1 MEIDLSTFPDGLYQF
16 GGVPVSSAP
25 EPVFGKVWFVDATNG
40 SDDLDGLKPTQA
52 KKTIQ
57 AAITAQIANTS
68 SLGDAIYVFPGSYAE
83 SLTGDLTR
91 VQIIGVNAG
100 GHTHAVSVRPTAS
113 YAYYGTMFEAT
124 FKNIMF
130 LSPSTS
136 NKTLPA
142 VQCPNMR
149 YSVIDNCIFIGRD
162 PTCVEGLQIGN
173 TDAVAT
179 AANCDYNQI
188 INNNF
193 TTFYGTSNE
202 FAYGIKIGRLAY
214 DAGCSVKQC
223 WGTLIANNI
232 IFAETTGIY
241 LGVSGDR
248 TAGTIIRNNYVSS
261 MQDVAGTQ
269 SYGIAAY
276 AANQA
281 MVVNNFVASDG
292 DAIYGFQA
300 GQVLGNWVSLD
311 GTAAV
316 EGPAVT

>member
-1 MEIDLSTFPDGLYQF
+1 MSTFPDGLYQF

-25 EPVFGKVWFVDATNG
+25 EPIFGKVWFVDATNG

-57 AAITAQIANTS
+57 AAITAQIANTT

-83 SLTGDLTR
+83 SLTGDLTK

-100 GHTHAVSVRPTAS
+100 GYTHAVSVRPTAS
-113 YAYYGTMFEAT
+113 YAYYGTMYEAT

-136 NKTLPA
+136 NKTYPA

-149 YSVIDNCIFIGRD
+149 YSVIDNCLFIGRD
-162 PTCVEGLQIGN
+162 STCVEGLQIGN

-188 INNNF
+188 INNTF
-193 TTFYGTSNE
+193 TTFYGAASQ
-202 FAYGIKIGRLAY
+202 FAYGIKVGRVDY

-223 WGTLIANNI
+223 WGTLIANNT
-232 IFAETTGIY
+232 IFASTAGIY
-241 LGVSGDR
+241 LGIYGDKSG
-248 TAGTIIRNNYVSS
+248 GTVIRNNYVACLE
-261 MQDVAGTQ
+261 DTAGPQTC
-269 SYGIAAY
+269 GIGAY

-292 DAIYGFQA
+292 DAIKGFQTSL
-300 GQVLGNWVSLD
+300 VLGNWVSLD
-311 GTAAV
+311 GTAGI
-316 EGPAVT
+316 EGPAMT

>member
-1 MEIDLSTFPDGLYQF
+1 MSTFPDGLYQF

-57 AAITAQIANTS
+57 AAITAQIANTT
-68 SLGDAIYVFPGSYAE
+68 SLGDAIYVFPGIYAE

-91 VQIIGVNAG
+91 VQIIGVNG
-100 GHTHAVSVRPTAS
+100 GGTTFAVEVAPTAS
-113 YAYYGTMFEAT
+113 YAYYGTMLSAA

-142 VQCPNMR
+142 VQTPNMR
-149 YSVIDNCIFIGRD
+149 FSVIDNCRFVGRD
-162 PTCVEGLQIGN
+162 ATCVEALQIGN

-179 AANCDYNQI
+179 AANCDYNHI
-188 INNNF
+188 INNVF
-193 TTFYGTSNE
+193 TTHYGAASE
-202 FAYGIKIGRLAY
+202 FTYGIKIGRLAY
-214 DAGCSVKQC
+214 DAGCAVKQC

-248 TAGTIIRNNYVSS
+248 TGGTIIRDNYVSS
-261 MQDVAGTQ
+261 LQDVAGTQ

-292 DAIYGFQA
+292 DAIYGFQT
-300 GQVLGNWVSLD
+300 GNVLGNWVSED
-311 GTAAV
+311 GTAKI
-316 EGPAVT
+316 EGPAMT

>member
-1 MEIDLSTFPDGLYQF
+1 MSTFPDGLYQF

-25 EPVFGKVWFVDATNG
+25 EPVFGKVWFVDGTNG
-40 SDDLDGLKPTQA
+40 NDGFDGFKPTQA

-57 AAITAQIANTS
+57 AAITAQIANTT

-83 SLTGDLTR
+83 SLTGDLTK

-100 GHTHAVSVRPTAS
+100 GYTHAVSVRPTAS

-136 NKTLPA
+136 NKTYPA

-149 YSVIDNCIFIGRD
+149 YSVIDNCLFIGRD
-162 PTCVEGLQIGN
+162 STCVEGLQIGN
-173 TDAVAT
+173 TDEVAT

-188 INNNF
+188 INNTF
-193 TTFYGTSNE
+193 TTFYGAASQ
-202 FAYGIKIGRLAY
+202 FAYGIKVGRVDY

-223 WGTLIANNI
+223 WGTLIANNT
-232 IFAETTGIY
+232 IFASTAGIY
-241 LGVSGDR
+241 LGIYGDKSG
-248 TAGTIIRNNYVSS
+248 GTVIRNNYVACLE
-261 MQDVAGTQ
+261 DTAGPQTC
-269 SYGIAAY
+269 GIGAY

-281 MVVNNFVASDG
+281 MVVQNYVASDG
-292 DAIYGFQA
+292 DAIKGFQTSL
-300 GQVLGNWVSLD
+300 VLGNWVSLD
-311 GTAAV
+311 GTAAM